1 MCEALFNILFNYS
14 PWRSDSG
21 GEGCGIDL
29 FNLCRTTLGDN
40 YFPDIRN
47 NIIDHIRS
55 ITIRSLPLILVP
67 MSGEEIYPKNR
78 QKVKKSWSFFGV
90 TT

>member
-14 PWRSDSG
+14 ARG
-21 GEGCGIDL
+21 RKRRERGGIDL

>member
-14 PWRSDSG
+14 ARG
-21 GEGCGIDL
+21 RKRRERGGIDL

-47 NIIDHIRS
+47 NIH
-55 ITIRSLPLILVP
+55 TTAPLLFRSLPLMLVP